1 MRTRPH
7 HDERS
12 MSCHSRTEA
21 DTLCTALNALLETD
35 QPHPCHMDTR
45 RVITGYEVRGHSF
58 HARHRMG
65 DDSTVL
71 GWGIWPKWR
80 YADRK
85 DLTFDFGGP
94 FIAVADAREYLD
106 RSLHR
111 RMTGETG

>member
-21 DTLCTALNALLETD
+21 DTLCSALNSLLEEGE
-35 QPHPCHMDTR
+35 PGPCHTDTR
-45 RVITGYEVRGHSF
+45 RVVTGYEVRGHAF

-71 GWGIWPKWR
+71 AWGIWPKWR
-80 YADRK
+80 YADRG
-85 DLTFDFGGP
+85 DLETEFGGP
-94 FIAVADAREYLD
+94 FIAIADARDRLD
-106 RSLHR
+106 RSLHW
-111 RMTGETG
+111 RMTSETG

>member
-1 MRTRPH
+1 MRVRPH

-21 DTLCTALNALLETD
+21 ETLCTALNALLETD

-45 RVITGYEVRGHSF
+45 RVVTGYEVRGHSF
-58 HARHRMG
+58 HARHRMS
-65 DDSTVL
+65 DESTVL

-80 YADRK
+80 YADRE

-94 FIAVADAREYLD
+94 FIAVGDAREYLN
-106 RSLHR
+106 RSLHL